1 MKTFV
6 KYFIPILFIA
16 VACGKKNSEV
26 SEVFVT
32 TEGAINGYDP
42 VSYFKDGKPA
52 KGDQEY
58 SYSWKDADWHFVSE
72 ENLSMFKA
80 NPEQYAPQFGGY
92 CAYGMAHGHKAPTE
106 PDAWTIVNDKL
117 YFNYNKEVLSKW
129 KKDQDELI
137 KKADSNWPVV
147 KGEPF

>member
-6 KYFIPILFIA
+6 KYFIPILFLA
-16 VACGKKNSEV
+16 VACGKKSSEV
-26 SEVFVT
+26 SEVFAT

-52 KGDQEY
+52 KGDQKH
-58 SYSWKDADWHFVSE
+58 SYNWKDANWYFVSE
-72 ENLSMFKA
+72 ENLTMFKA
-80 NPEQYAPQFGGY
+80 NPEKYAPQFGGY
-92 CAYGMAHGHKAPTE
+92 CAYGMANGHKAPTE
-106 PDAWTIVNDKL
+106 PDAWTIVNNKL
-117 YFNYNKEVLSKW
+117 YFNYNKDVLSKW
-129 KKDQDELI
+129 KKDEDELI

>member
-26 SEVFVT
+26 SEVFAT

-58 SYSWKDADWHFVSE
+58 SYNWKDANWYFVSE

-92 CAYGMAHGHKAPTE
+92 CAYGMANGNKAPTE
-106 PDAWTIVNDKL
+106 H
-117 YFNYNKEVLSKW
+117 
-129 KKDQDELI
+129 
-137 KKADSNWPVV
+137 
-147 KGEPF
+147 